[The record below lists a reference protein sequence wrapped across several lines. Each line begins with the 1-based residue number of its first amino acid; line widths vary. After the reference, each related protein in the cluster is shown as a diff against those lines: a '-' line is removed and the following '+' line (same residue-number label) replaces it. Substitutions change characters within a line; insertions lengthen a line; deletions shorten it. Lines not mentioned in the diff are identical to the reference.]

1 MKVDNKLIS
10 DLARLAKLQ
19 FDEKSSLSM
28 QEDFKKILAFVD
40 KLSEINTED
49 VEPLKYLSEEKNV
62 LRDDEK
68 AENISQEDALKNA
81 PEKDSDY
88 ILVPKVINKS
98 K

>member
-1 MKVDNKLIS
+1 
-10 DLARLAKLQ
+10 
-19 FDEKSSLSM
+19 M
-28 QEDFKKILAFVD
+28 QEDFRKILAFVD

-49 VEPLKYLSEEKNV
+49 VEPLKYLSEERNV